1 MSAHSDILHRRGVL
15 RLLSGSAAFA
25 ASAGGM
31 ALLASGG
38 ASWAGPSRAKAAVAR
53 APKLPGLIEKSRALP
68 EISARIAAISQGLLG
83 TRYRGHTLIGGPK
96 TSEIFVTREDDFDC
110 VTFCETVL
118 AAALSRKPDD
128 FVPALRAIRY
138 HDGIVT
144 YYARNHYF
152 HEWCVRNVANGLCR
166 EVALP
171 GMATIEKT
179 VTWHREFEPRHFT
192 MRVIPAKSFLDNHA
206 MLRAGDIAGF
216 VTRRASLDYFH
227 TGFVMF
233 GAKGE
238 FLLRHAAESRR
249 RVIDEP
255 MARFMRANRV
265 RYVTVLRPRDPAA
278 GTTTSKI

>member
-1 MSAHSDILHRRGVL
+1 MNGRPDILHRRGLL
-15 RLLSGSAAFA
+15 RLFAAGAAFA
-25 ASAGGM
+25 AS
-31 ALLASGG
+31 GG
-38 ASWAGPSRAKAAVAR
+38 AAQAATAR
-53 APKLPGLIEKSRALP
+53 APKLPGLIETSHALP
-68 EISARIAAISQGLLG
+68 DISARIAAISHGLLG

-96 TSEIFVTREDDFDC
+96 SSEVFVSREDGFDC

-152 HEWCVRNVANGLCR
+152 HEWCARNVANGLCR
-166 EVALP
+166 DVELP
-171 GMATIEKT
+171 GAVTIEKT
-179 VTWHREFEPRHFT
+179 VTWHREFEPRHFR
-192 MRVIPAKSFLDNHA
+192 MRVTPAKSFLDNHA
-206 MLRAGDIAGF
+206 MLRDGDIAGF
-216 VTRRASLDYFH
+216 VTRRSNLDYFH

-233 GAKGE
+233 GTRGKSKGE
-238 FLLRHAAESRR
+238 FLLRHAAESRG
-249 RVIDEP
+249 RVLDEP

-278 GTTTSKI
+278 GTTASKI